1 MGYPYA
7 DKFEALKAIAEE
19 CHETSK
25 SKGWW
30 NAEDVDGN
38 MIMPERLQ
46 TLKERL
52 RTIPTKIALIHSEAS
67 EALEEYREGN
77 MKTLFRGSVQRSSGT
92 QAHDFP
98 EQEYIFNG
106 KPTRKPVGFPSELAD
121 IIIRTLEFAVA
132 LDIDIAEEIRLK
144 MGFNETRPH
153 RHGGKAC

>member
-1 MGYPYA
+1 MGYPYT

-30 NAEDVDGN
+30 NAEDEDGK
-38 MIMPERLQ
+38 MLVPERLQ

-77 MKTLFRGSVQRSSGT
+77 LKTLFRGSVQLSSGT
-92 QAHDFP
+92 QVRDYASPHGMDDHP
-98 EQEYIFNG
+98 
-106 KPTRKPVGFPSELAD
+106 PRKPVGFPSELAD
-121 IIIRTLEFAVA
+121 ILIRTLEFAVA
-132 LDIDIAEEIRLK
+132 LDIDIAEEVRLK
-144 MGFNETRPH
+144 MAYNQTRPH